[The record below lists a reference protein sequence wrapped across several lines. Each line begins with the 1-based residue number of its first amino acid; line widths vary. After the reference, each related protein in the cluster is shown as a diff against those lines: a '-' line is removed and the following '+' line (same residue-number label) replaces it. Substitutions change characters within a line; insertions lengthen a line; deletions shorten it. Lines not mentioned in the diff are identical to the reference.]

1 MKGINIGHVILIELL
16 LIVAIFVWRVTEVKY
31 DVGCYD
37 VLINTNFIGTLFLI
51 LASYIPLLY
60 AILKRVSR
68 GVLLLF
74 FTLYLLL
81 GFLSPYIAN
90 FPYYFHRDVYLHLPY
105 SQAIVR
111 TGHIPLYADRWDI
124 SSFPGAF
131 VFYSILME
139 MMGLNSISVTGVF
152 MTMSYVIILASILM
166 FFVSFSRKTWYVN
179 EDHAL
184 MIMTSLLP
192 FIARYAPQ
200 PSFPFRF
207 HLAFPQLLLYI
218 LFFIA
223 LVKNS
228 VTKIGAVV
236 CSVLVYASMVFT
248 HPFPSLYILIAS
260 LLYMVMVTLHILTR
274 FNMMISRAKVIITL
288 LLTSVIIIFLI
299 HVSYVVATPLLRQ
312 TYSLIF
318 KSEAIPK
325 FFETSTTINIK
336 SQSAF
341 VQLFAIITRFLWRA
355 IVFITISHVMA
366 LILMV
371 LTRRS
376 VPVLG
381 VSFGVAT
388 IVISIPLIVS
398 FLWWER
404 SLTFMGIALAIAQY
418 EALHI
423 LLEKSISRSLSTI
436 LARIL
441 LVIAVLSIVI
451 SPLTTWES
459 PRFSDNWHG
468 MENTLFLET
477 IARSISSPYI
487 YVGLFSN
494 IEFTYYKVVGNV
506 TTLSKDIFDPLRY
519 AFYGD
524 LCSIS
529 YPYALSQKD
538 PDYGFINIK
547 ELAGC
552 RNIVWSSGASYIFK

>member
-1 MKGINIGHVILIELL
+1 
-16 LIVAIFVWRVTEVKY
+16 
-31 DVGCYD
+31 
-37 VLINTNFIGTLFLI
+37 
-51 LASYIPLLY
+51 
-60 AILKRVSR
+60 
-68 GVLLLF
+68 
-74 FTLYLLL
+74 
-81 GFLSPYIAN
+81 
-90 FPYYFHRDVYLHLPY
+90 
-105 SQAIVR
+105 
-111 TGHIPLYADRWDI
+111 
-124 SSFPGAF
+124 
-131 VFYSILME
+131 
-139 MMGLNSISVTGVF
+139 
-152 MTMSYVIILASILM
+152 
-166 FFVSFSRKTWYVN
+166 
-179 EDHAL
+179 
-184 MIMTSLLP
+184 
-192 FIARYAPQ
+192 
-200 PSFPFRF
+200 
-207 HLAFPQLLLYI
+207 
-218 LFFIA
+218 
-223 LVKNS
+223 
-228 VTKIGAVV
+228 
-236 CSVLVYASMVFT
+236 
-248 HPFPSLYILIAS
+248 
-260 LLYMVMVTLHILTR
+260 
-274 FNMMISRAKVIITL
+274 
-288 LLTSVIIIFLI
+288 
-299 HVSYVVATPLLRQ
+299 
-312 TYSLIF
+312 
-318 KSEAIPK
+318 
-325 FFETSTTINIK
+325 
-336 SQSAF
+336 
-341 VQLFAIITRFLWRA
+341 
-355 IVFITISHVMA
+355 MA